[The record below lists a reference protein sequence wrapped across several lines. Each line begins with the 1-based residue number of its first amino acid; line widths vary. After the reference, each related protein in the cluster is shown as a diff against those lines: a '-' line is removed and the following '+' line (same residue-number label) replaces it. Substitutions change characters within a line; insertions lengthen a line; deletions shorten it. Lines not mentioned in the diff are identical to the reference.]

1 MARYIVL
8 GSYTKEGAQGLVD
21 ASTDRRAAMEALHAS
36 VGAKLVDYYLTRG
49 QYDFCVIAEA
59 DSFSVVAAMT
69 LKPRASGAVENLV
82 TLEAIDVEEIQNIAQ
97 SAGYTPP
104 SG

>member
-1 MARYIVL
+1 MAIYIVL
-8 GSYTKEGAQGLVD
+8 GNYTKEGAQGLVD

-49 QYDFCVIAEA
+49 QYDFCVISEA

-69 LKPRASGAVENLV
+69 LKARASGAVENLV
-82 TLEAIDVEEIQNIAQ
+82 ALEAVDIEEIQNIAQ
-97 SAGYTPP
+97 SVGYTPP

>member
-36 VGAKLVDYYLTRG
+36 VGSKLVDYYLTRG
-49 QYDFCVIAEA
+49 QYDFCVISEA
-59 DSFSVVAAMT
+59 DSFSVGAAMA
-69 LKPRASGAVENLV
+69 LKVRASGAVENLV
-82 TLEAIDVEEIQNIAQ
+82 TLEAVDIEEIQNIAQ
-97 SAGYTPP
+97 SVGYTPP

>member
-21 ASTDRRAAMEALHAS
+21 ASTDRRAAMDALHAS

-49 QYDFCVIAEA
+49 QYDFCVISEA
-59 DSFSVVAAMT
+59 DSFSVVAAMS
-69 LKPRASGAVENLV
+69 LKVRASGAVENLV
-82 TLEAIDVEEIQNIAQ
+82 ALEAVDIEEIQNIAQ
-97 SAGYTPP
+97 SVGYTPP

>member
-36 VGAKLVDYYLTRG
+36 VGSKLVDYYLTRG
-49 QYDFCVIAEA
+49 QYDFCVISEA
-59 DSFSVVAAMT
+59 DSFSVVAAMA
-69 LKPRASGAVENLV
+69 LKVRASGAVENLV
-82 TLEAIDVEEIQNIAQ
+82 ALEAVDIEEIQNIAQ
-97 SAGYTPP
+97 SVGYTPP

>member
-1 MARYIVL
+1 MARYIIL

-49 QYDFCVIAEA
+49 QYDFCVISET

-69 LKPRASGAVENLV
+69 LKARASGAVENLV
-82 TLEAIDVEEIQNIAQ
+82 ALEAVDIEEIQNIAQ
-97 SAGYTPP
+97 SVGYTPP

>member
-1 MARYIVL
+1 MA
-8 GSYTKEGAQGLVD
+8 S
-21 ASTDRRAAMEALHAS
+21 LHAS
-36 VGAKLVDYYLTRG
+36 VGVKLVDYYLTRG
-49 QYDFCVIAEA
+49 QYDFCVISEA

-82 TLEAIDVEEIQNIAQ
+82 TLEAVDIEEIQNIAQ
-97 SAGYTPP
+97 GAGYTPP

>member
-36 VGAKLVDYYLTRG
+36 VGAKLVDYYRTRG
-49 QYDFCVIAEA
+49 QYDFCVISEA
-59 DSFSVVAAMT
+59 DSFSVVAAMS
-69 LKPRASGAVENLV
+69 LKVRASGAVENLV
-82 TLEAIDVEEIQNIAQ
+82 ALEAVDIEEIQNIAQ
-97 SAGYTPP
+97 SVGYTPP